1 MQFYAFEAR
10 RCALNMSHG
19 CRLCFYFYWG
29 GVAPLSLEFSI
40 MVQPLPVKRSRV
52 RGFTLV
58 ELLVVIAIIGVLV
71 GLLLPAV
78 QSARE
83 AARRSSCMNNLKQM
97 ALGFLNHESAKRN
110 FPAGREGCD
119 GACQPA
125 NGPGTS
131 AFVYVLPYL
140 EETALFESYTSTA
153 ESLRAGGTA
162 ASGIPAAL
170 PEAIVSQR
178 PKTFIC
184 PSTIDAE
191 TVTANNKK
199 WGSSCYALVAGHYGP
214 TYGISSNVK
223 WLNSGLFVY
232 RDPMV
237 LEDATDGLTKV
248 LMLGEVKET
257 DQPGHSNRW
266 VNAGRHVD
274 SLRTT
279 DNPLNTPY
287 NTGVRAS
294 ASPNS
299 NGAFGSQHPGG
310 GMFASGDGSTRFIQ
324 DSIDLRIY
332 RLLGQRNSGE
342 PKEMP

>member
-1 MQFYAFEAR
+1 MAQ
-10 RCALNMSHG
+10 
-19 CRLCFYFYWG
+19 
-29 GVAPLSLEFSI
+29 PLSG
-40 MVQPLPVKRSRV
+40 KRSFV

-97 ALGFLNHESAKRN
+97 ALGMLNHESSKRN

-131 AFVYVLPYL
+131 GFVYVLPYL
-140 EETALFESYTSTA
+140 EETALFDAYMAAVDTLLAS
-153 ESLRAGGTA
+153 GTA
-162 ASGIPAAL
+162 RSGIPAGV

-184 PSTIDAE
+184 PSTIDPE
-191 TVTANNKK
+191 TVTTNNKR
-199 WGSSCYALVAGHYGP
+199 WAQNCYALVAGHYGP
-214 TYGISSNVK
+214 TYGISGSVK
-223 WLNSGLFVY
+223 WLNSGLFLY
-232 RDPMV
+232 RDPML
-237 LEDATDGLTKV
+237 LEDVTDGLTKV

-257 DQPGHSNRW
+257 DKSGHYNRW
-266 VNAGRHVD
+266 ANAGRHVD

-279 DNPLNTPY
+279 DNPLNAPY

-299 NGAFGSQHPGG
+299 NGAFGSYHPGG

-324 DSIDLRIY
+324 DQIDLRIY

-342 PKEMP
+342 VKSEQ